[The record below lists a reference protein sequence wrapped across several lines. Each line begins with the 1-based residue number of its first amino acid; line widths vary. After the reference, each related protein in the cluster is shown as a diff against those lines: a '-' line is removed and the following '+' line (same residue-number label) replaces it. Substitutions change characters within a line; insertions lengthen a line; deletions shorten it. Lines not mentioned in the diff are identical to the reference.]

1 MSAPE
6 DPLTN
11 GRRPAM
17 LICDIDG
24 TLTDEHYGL
33 HPGLPEAFRR
43 LETNGVP
50 VALATG
56 NVRPVAWALS
66 RHLGLTGPL
75 ICENGGVV

>member
-6 DPLTN
+6 SSLTN

-33 HPGLPEAFRR
+33 HPGFPEGFRR
-43 LETNGVP
+43 LESSRNTRP
-50 VALATG
+50 LLLEMYAL
-56 NVRPVAWALS
+56 W
-66 RHLGLTGPL
+66 LGHYPDT
-75 ICENGGVV
+75 